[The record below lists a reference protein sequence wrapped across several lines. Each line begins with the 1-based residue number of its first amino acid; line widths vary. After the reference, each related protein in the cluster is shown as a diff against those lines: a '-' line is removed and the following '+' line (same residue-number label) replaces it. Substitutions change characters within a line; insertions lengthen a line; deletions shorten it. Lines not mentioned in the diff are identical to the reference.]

1 MISDL
6 EAFKNTITDLKDQ
19 ASACRQ
25 QETPGLNASQQQVT
39 IVLKKNMD
47 GNEMGSRVE
56 GGGGGGARFRNEQR
70 IK

>member
-56 GGGGGGARFRNEQR
+56 GG
-70 IK
+70 